1 MQKFSH
7 KKSVAPIEVIITDTP
22 QLYCD
27 GGRGDGKSSALGHPR
42 VFLTVNKEGFVDCP
56 YCGKH
61 YQLAK
66 GVSASSAH

>member
-7 KKSVAPIEVIITDTP
+7 KKSVAPIEVIETDAP
-22 QLYCD
+22 QLNCD
-27 GGRGDGKSSALGHPR
+27 GGKGPLGHPR

-66 GVSASSAH
+66 GASASSAH